1 MYKSKFKKFGGEQIP
16 DVVEYIKEIMEREPG
31 SVVSVG
37 CDSIQVRRRT
47 IYAVTVMIYDTEV
60 KKGAHVVFFRESCP
74 KIRETQERLYKEAQF
89 LHDVGTWIN
98 DELEKVG
105 VTRDLPELEKRKYKY
120 HLQKSAGEY
129 ANIELHNEEAVVRNL
144 VMTDVDLMD
153 TKATIDFIA
162 KAKPSLIIDAAAKVG
177 GIGAN
182 NSFPVEFL
190 ADNLTIQ
197 SNLMNAAHKAGVPN
211 FVFLGSSCIYPR
223 NCAQPIKEEYLMTG
237 PLEETNSAYA
247 VAKIAGIEM
256 VNSYRKEYGTKWIS
270 LMPTNL
276 YGPRDNFDLA
286 ASHVLPAFIRR
297 FVEAAE
303 SGASKVTLW
312 GSGAPL
318 REFLHVDDL
327 AKAVVLAAEKYDS
340 SMHLN
345 VGTGEDLSIKALAQK
360 VANAAGFTGQIEWDA
375 SKPDGTPRKV
385 LDVSRMRALGWK
397 PTITLD
403 EGIAST
409 IAWYKE
415 ANARGE
421 VRK

>member
-1 MYKSKFKKFGGEQIP
+1 MNVIVAGATGLAGSAIVKAFESKGQ
-16 DVVEYIKEIMEREPG
+16 
-31 SVVSVG
+31 SVVGINRSV
-37 CDSIQVRRRT
+37 
-47 IYAVTVMIYDTEV
+47 
-60 KKGAHVVFFRESCP
+60 
-74 KIRETQERLYKEAQF
+74 
-89 LHDVGTWIN
+89 
-98 DELEKVG
+98 
-105 VTRDLPELEKRKYKY
+105 
-120 HLQKSAGEY
+120 
-129 ANIELHNEEAVVRNL
+129 
-144 VMTDVDLMD
+144 VDLMD
-153 TKATIDFIA
+153 AKATIDFIA
-162 KAKPSLIIDAAAKVG
+162 KAEPTLIIDAAAKVG

-182 NSFPVEFL
+182 NLYPVEFL
-190 ADNLTIQ
+190 SDNLAIQ

-223 NCAQPIKEEYLMTG
+223 DCAQPIKEEYLMSG

-247 VAKIAGIEM
+247 IAKIAGIELI
-256 VNSYRKEYGTKWIS
+256 NSYRKEYGTRWIS

-276 YGPRDNFDLA
+276 YGPRDNFDLT

-297 FVEAAE
+297 FIEAAE
-303 SGASKVTLW
+303 SGADKVTLW
-312 GSGAPL
+312 GSGTPL

-327 AKAVVLAAEKYDS
+327 AQAVVVASEKYDS
-340 SMHLN
+340 NLHLN
-345 VGTGEDLSIKALAQK
+345 VGSGEDLSIKDLAEK
-360 VANAAGFTGQIEWDA
+360 VAAAAGFAGEIEWDS

-385 LDVSRMRALGWK
+385 LDVSRVKALGWK

>member
-1 MYKSKFKKFGGEQIP
+1 MTVIVAGATGLAGSAIVKAFKSKGRTVIGIN
-16 DVVEYIKEIMEREPG
+16 R
-31 SVVSVG
+31 SVV
-37 CDSIQVRRRT
+37 
-47 IYAVTVMIYDTEV
+47 
-60 KKGAHVVFFRESCP
+60 
-74 KIRETQERLYKEAQF
+74 
-89 LHDVGTWIN
+89 N
-98 DELEKVG
+98 
-105 VTRDLPELEKRKYKY
+105 
-120 HLQKSAGEY
+120 
-129 ANIELHNEEAVVRNL
+129 
-144 VMTDVDLMD
+144 LMD
-153 TKATIDFIA
+153 AKATEDFIA
-162 KAKPSLIIDAAAKVG
+162 KTTPNLIIDAAAKVG

-190 ADNLTIQ
+190 SDNLSIQ

-223 NCAQPIKEEYLMTG
+223 DCAQPIKEEYLMTG

-247 VAKIAGIEM
+247 IAKITGIELI
-256 VNSYRKEYGTKWIS
+256 NSYRKEYGTKWVS

-276 YGPRDNFDLA
+276 YGPRDNFDLT

-297 FVEAAE
+297 FVEATE
-303 SGASKVTLW
+303 SGAGTVTLW
-312 GSGAPL
+312 GSGSPL
-318 REFLHVDDL
+318 REFLHVNDL
-327 AKAVVLAAEKYDS
+327 AQAVVVASEKYDS
-340 SMHLN
+340 SLHLN
-345 VGTGEDLSIKALAQK
+345 VGSGEDLSIKELATK
-360 VANAAGFTGQIEWDA
+360 VAAAAGFTGKIEWDS

-385 LDVSRMRALGWK
+385 LDVSRMKALGWK

>member
-1 MYKSKFKKFGGEQIP
+1 
-16 DVVEYIKEIMEREPG
+16 
-31 SVVSVG
+31 
-37 CDSIQVRRRT
+37 
-47 IYAVTVMIYDTEV
+47 
-60 KKGAHVVFFRESCP
+60 
-74 KIRETQERLYKEAQF
+74 
-89 LHDVGTWIN
+89 
-98 DELEKVG
+98 
-105 VTRDLPELEKRKYKY
+105 
-120 HLQKSAGEY
+120 
-129 ANIELHNEEAVVRNL
+129 
-144 VMTDVDLMD
+144 
-153 TKATIDFIA
+153 
-162 KAKPSLIIDAAAKVG
+162 
-177 GIGAN
+177 
-182 NSFPVEFL
+182 
-190 ADNLTIQ
+190 
-197 SNLMNAAHKAGVPN
+197 
-211 FVFLGSSCIYPR
+211 
-223 NCAQPIKEEYLMTG
+223 MTG
-237 PLEETNSAYA
+237 PLETTNSAYA

-276 YGPRDNFDLA
+276 YGPRDNFDLT

-297 FVEAAE
+297 FVEATE
-303 SGASKVTLW
+303 SGAEKVTLW
-312 GSGAPL
+312 GSGEPL

-327 AKAVVLAAEKYDS
+327 AKAVLIASEKYDS

-385 LDVSRMRALGWK
+385 LDVSRIKALGWK